1 MKRITLDFYSGICTK
16 RKVFLAEKNFVV
28 PFVTNKGHKEHK
40 VGATEQRVRLPNH

>member
-40 VGATEQRVRLPNH
+40 VGAKDTTSEAP